1 MSELT
6 IRPATES
13 DLSEMKALARRTINR
28 RYRAFLGD
36 ENVDRYIND
45 GTMDAEIIH
54 NLEHCEVLLKEASIV
69 GFTIY
74 FDNIIH
80 LMMVDPDLHRQ
91 GFGTILLEHAESQ
104 LFHQGNSIIR
114 LVTYEENRQ
123 AMNFY
128 KKNGWKT
135 TKKEKG
141 KNTGATRVF
150 FEKFAS

>member
-1 MSELT
+1 MNALK
-6 IRPATES
+6 IRPAKET
-13 DLSEMKALARRTINR
+13 DLPAMQALARRTVDR

-36 ENVDRYIND
+36 ENVNRYIND
-45 GTMDAEIIH
+45 GTMDAEILR
-54 NLEHCEVLLKEASIV
+54 NLSHCKVLVKEDAIV

-91 GFGTILLEHAESQ
+91 GLGSILLEHAEEQ
-104 LFHQGNSIIR
+104 LSNRGNTIIR

-128 KKNGWKT
+128 RKHGWSI

-141 KNTGATRVF
+141 KNTGAIRVF
-150 FEKFAS
+150 FEKNIN